1 MVSLSNSSLA
11 SLKVHNPLNELR
23 VLRNIK
29 LRFIQ
34 IMRTQRGW
42 VINKAMKKDL
52 SVCGGLPPELCDQL
66 SAEEQLIKIRL
77 EKRRFG
83 REVTIIEGIDS
94 KAFDLKKLAS
104 LLKSKL
110 ATGGTA
116 KEGRIE
122 LQGDHRH
129 RVKKILVE
137 LGFPE
142 ENIAIIE

>member
-1 MVSLSNSSLA
+1 MTPGPHGDRRAKLITLCGTVGTA
-11 SLKVHNPLNELR
+11 GR
-23 VLRNIK
+23 VK
-29 LRFIQ
+29 S
-34 IMRTQRGW
+34 
-42 VINKAMKKDL
+42 KAMRDL
-52 SVCGGLPPELCDQL
+52 SLCGGLPPEICEQL
-66 SAEEQLIKIRL
+66 SAEEQIIKIRV

-83 REVTIIEGIDS
+83 REVTIIEGIND
-94 KAFDLKKLAS
+94 KEFDLRKLAS
-104 LLKSKL
+104 TLKSRL

-142 ENIAIIE
+142 ENITIIE

>member
-1 MVSLSNSSLA
+1 MKDPSL
-11 SLKVHNPLNELR
+11 
-23 VLRNIK
+23 
-29 LRFIQ
+29 
-34 IMRTQRGW
+34 
-42 VINKAMKKDL
+42 
-52 SVCGGLPPELCDQL
+52 CGGLPPEICEQL
-66 SAEEQLIKIRL
+66 SAEEQVIKIRL

-83 REVTIIEGIDS
+83 REVTIIEGINE
-94 KAFDLKKLAS
+94 KEFNLKKLAS
-104 LLKSKL
+104 ILKSKL

-142 ENIAIIE
+142 ENITIIE